1 MPRSPLPPRHGL
13 TSAWVGT
20 PSDHT
25 FATLR
30 EFLVWRIPKLAPQ
43 RIDEMFAEQR
53 FVDELGHPLAPD
65 APVLPHRFVFFHRDL
80 PDEAPPPGE
89 LRVLHRDERIVVL
102 DKPHFTASIP
112 RGRHV
117 VYSAVVQARNL
128 LDLPELA
135 PAHRLDRLTAGV
147 LLCTAHREYRRGYQ
161 MMFDRRLPTKTYE
174 AVGRYRD
181 DLAFP
186 LEVSS
191 HLVKRRESVLA
202 EEVPGAKPNAHT
214 LIELIDH
221 REHPVHGPI
230 ARYRVSPRT
239 GKTHQIR
246 VHMASAGIPIV
257 NDPLYPELLDQSLE
271 NFSRPLQLL
280 ARELRFTDPYDG
292 TERVFSSGRT
302 LDAWV

>member
-1 MPRSPLPPRHGL
+1 MPRSPLPTRNGL
-13 TSAWVGT
+13 NSAWVGT
-20 PSDHT
+20 P
-25 FATLR
+25 R
-30 EFLVWRIPKLAPQ
+30 EHRWQTMRDFLVWKIPKLTPQ

-53 FVDELGHPLAPD
+53 FVDEQGVPLPID
-65 APVLPHRFVFFHRDL
+65 APFRHHRFIFFHRDL

-89 LRVLHRDERIVVL
+89 LLVIHRDERIVVL

-117 VYSAVVQARNL
+117 VYSAVVRARNL

-147 LLCTAHREYRRGYQ
+147 LMCTTRQEYRREYQ
-161 MMFDRRLPTKTYE
+161 LLFEHRLPRKTYE
-174 AVGRYRD
+174 AVGRYRS
-181 DLAFP
+181 DLSFP
-186 LEVSS
+186 LELSS
-191 HLVKRRESVLA
+191 HLVKRRDSVLA
-202 EEVPGAKPNAHT
+202 EQVPDVEPNAHT
-214 LIELIDH
+214 LVELIDH

-246 VHMASAGIPIV
+246 VHMASAGIGIA

-271 NFSRPLQLL
+271 DFSRPLQLL
-280 ARELRFTDPYDG
+280 ARELRFTDPFDH
-292 TERVFSSGRT
+292 TERVFTSSRT
-302 LDAWV
+302 LDAWR